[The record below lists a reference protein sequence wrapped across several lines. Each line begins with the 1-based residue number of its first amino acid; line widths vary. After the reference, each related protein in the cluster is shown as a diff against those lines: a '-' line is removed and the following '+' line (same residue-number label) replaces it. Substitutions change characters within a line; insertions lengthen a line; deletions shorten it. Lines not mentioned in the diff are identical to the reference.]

1 MWIKNVQFYLTK
13 QLKGIKI
20 NNIAYNRK
28 AMHKAIYVAKFI
40 WNNKMKKFFFIF
52 FLIPS
57 VAFSQTT
64 PDAGKVLK
72 QELDRDKRN
81 EIPKKIPKNLIEKDK
96 KKEIQPSDVKIEVNS
111 FKLDGDI
118 KAVTTQE
125 LQNLLLDLINKS
137 LTFSQIQLAAD
148 RITNYYNEKGFFLAQ
163 AIIPKQEIQ
172 NGIVVILVNEGKL
185 DSKEPYKINKKD
197 LRISEDKVKA
207 YLDES
212 LKENLLKDSI
222 ERGLLNIRDNPGVV
236 ANINLE
242 PGSEPGSTK
251 IILDIKEGP
260 LMQGGLTFDN
270 YGNRYTGDLRASIS
284 VDVNDPSTIGDHI
297 SILGTKAIEGD
308 LNLKKI
314 SYDLPIG
321 FSGLRAGTSYSV
333 VNFKI
338 GKELTTNPL
347 STGKAEDIN
356 LNLKYPIYRSVSKT
370 LMTNINYDKKYLYNT
385 TTGSVTSDKEVDNY
399 TFGITAQQIDSFF
412 GGGFTQL
419 NYNFTHGD
427 LDLSK
432 VASSLTSDQSATGYK
447 TNGAFNKQNIQLS
460 RIQQVTEKININL
473 IADAQ
478 FASKNLDS
486 SEKMSL
492 GGPSGVRAYPVGEAS
507 GDEGYKYSA
516 DVKYNFANNTFIG
529 DLSGSVFYDYGK
541 IKQYKDTGITSVN
554 NNNYSLSGYGVS
566 LDSVSYNVFSSK
578 LVWAHTNGSNPGAS
592 ALGLDSDGKKDRN
605 RFWILANLIF

>member
-412 GGGFTQL
+412 SGGFTQL

>member
-1 MWIKNVQFYLTK
+1 
-13 QLKGIKI
+13 
-20 NNIAYNRK
+20 
-28 AMHKAIYVAKFI
+28 MHKAIYVAKFI

-57 VAFSQTT
+57 VAFSQIT

-260 LMQGGLTFDN
+260 LMQGGLAFDN

-297 SILGTKAIEGD
+297 NIIGTKAIEGD
-308 LNLKKI
+308 LDLKKI